1 MFRAQFDSTT
11 IEAGR
16 PEELARPRE
25 RLPAPPV
32 DVAQALRLFLRKIDK
47 ETAMA
52 LRAGFAVASLL
63 GVVTTFG
70 TTLWVAAVLALV
82 ALALGLAAAEGLPR
96 LRRTAGS

>member
-1 MFRAQFDSTT
+1 
-11 IEAGR
+11 
-16 PEELARPRE
+16 
-25 RLPAPPV
+25 
-32 DVAQALRLFLRKIDK
+32 
-47 ETAMA
+47 MA

-82 ALALGLAAAEGLPR
+82 AVALGLAAAEGLPR

>member
-1 MFRAQFDSTT
+1 VRD
-11 IEAGR
+11 
-16 PEELARPRE
+16 ARNWLVRGTWIPG
-25 RLPAPPV
+25 PVV